1 MANSLQNWWNT
12 LRAALSLSPEPD
24 DVQGFR
30 TLPGA
35 VRSFSAIYAQKD
47 EEDLGLDWYQPAEET
62 AAPEFLVLF
71 VHGGGFSE
79 GRRDDPRYVQF
90 ARKLAQRG
98 IWVMSLSYRL
108 SMKGRS
114 FGCDQQASVKAETFR
129 KAAEDI
135 WDATAYALQ
144 YVESAGIPVPRI
156 VLCGSS
162 AGAEAVLHA
171 AFWPEPALPAGFRYA
186 AVVGMAPAI
195 MHLEWITRENA
206 IPSLLFHGVDD
217 PLVPYGSASH
227 HYCSPDQ
234 PGYLMLHG
242 AGSIAARLRAL
253 EKPYQ
258 LVRGL
263 NGGHGWADKPLFDY
277 LDAFFRFLHLYV
289 RENRFLKE
297 ESEIWWK

>member
-12 LRAALSLSPEPD
+12 LRASLSLHAGSTSVHGFRMSPE
-24 DVQGFR
+24 
-30 TLPGA
+30 A
-35 VRSFSAIYAQKD
+35 VRSFSTAYAQKD
-47 EEDLGLDWYQPAEET
+47 GEVLGVDWYQPGEEK

-98 IWVMSLSYRL
+98 IWVMNLSYRL
-108 SMKGRS
+108 SMKGKS

-129 KAAEDI
+129 NAAEDI

-144 YVESAGIPVPRI
+144 YVEGSGIPTPKI
-156 VLCGSS
+156 ILCGSS

-171 AFWPEPALPAGFRYA
+171 AYGPEPTLPPGFRYA

-195 MHLEWITRENA
+195 LNLEWITRENA
-206 IPSLLFHGVDD
+206 IPSLFFHGVDD
-217 PLVPYGSASH
+217 LLVPYGSASH
-227 HYCSPDQ
+227 HYCSPGQ

-242 AGSIAARLRAL
+242 AGSIAARLRDL
-253 EKPYQ
+253 EMPYQ
-258 LVRGL
+258 LVKGL
-263 NGGHGWADKPLFDY
+263 NGGHGWADKPLFDHVD
-277 LDAFFRFLHLYV
+277 LLFRFLHLYL
-289 RENRFLKE
+289 RENRFLQE
-297 ESEIWWK
+297 ETEMWWR